1 METHINPNKYYSRIF
16 CSLYIK
22 YVDLPN
28 YILLLDRLI
37 NNLFCKKMLLIHSC
51 CWEPKGSKIRNVL
64 FYQNKTFLAVLCKV
78 NFIHA

>member
-22 YVDLPN
+22 SVDLPN

-37 NNLFCKKMLLIHSC
+37 NNHFCKKMLL
-51 CWEPKGSKIRNVL
+51 N
-64 FYQNKTFLAVLCKV
+64 TFMLLGAERVQD
-78 NFIHA
+78 